1 VSPAV
6 SVLMPVRDVADT
18 VAAAA
23 RSILDGDHSDLELL
37 IVDDGS
43 TDDTAARLAELAAAD
58 GRVRILSLGGPE
70 GIVAALNRG
79 LAAARARWLARMDGD
94 DLAAPERLS
103 TQLAFLADHP
113 EIGVCDSRVHIFRD
127 DGPTGGGYR
136 SYQRWLDGIETHGD
150 FEREML
156 IENPVVH
163 PAVVASTELLRRV
176 GGYRDGPFPEDYD
189 LWLRCARAGA
199 RFHKLPQR
207 LLSWRDHGRR
217 LTRTDRRYA
226 RSAFVPLKWE
236 HLLATRLR
244 PGLRVAV
251 WGAGP
256 AARPW
261 LRALSRSECE
271 LAAVF
276 DIDPAKIGNP
286 RQGVTVRPVEE
297 VEEAEFDLLLVAVG
311 ARGARALIRE
321 RLVRTSLA
329 EPADYL
335 FVA

>member
-1 VSPAV
+1 MTPAI

-18 VAAAA
+18 VGDAA
-23 RSILDGDHSDLELL
+23 RSILAGDHADLEFL

-43 TDDTAARLAELAAAD
+43 TDATPARLGELAAAD
-58 GRVRILSLGGPE
+58 PRVRILSMGGPV
-70 GIVAALNRG
+70 GIVPALNRG
-79 LAAARARWLARMDGD
+79 LAEARAPWLARMDGD
-94 DLAAPERLS
+94 DLAEPARLAA
-103 TQLAFLADHP
+103 QLAHLADNP
-113 EIGVCDSRVHIFRD
+113 GIDVCDSRVEIFRD
-127 DGPTGGGYR
+127 DGPTGGGYLR
-136 SYQRWLDGIETHGD
+136 YQAWLDDIEGHAD

-156 IENPVVH
+156 VENPVVH
-163 PAVVASTELLRRV
+163 PAVVARTDLLRRV

-199 RFHKLPQR
+199 RFHKLPAR
-207 LLSWRDHGRR
+207 LLRWRDHGRR

-226 RSAFVPLKWE
+226 RSAFVPLKWT
-236 HLLATRLR
+236 HLAATRLR
-244 PGLRVAV
+244 PGLRLAV

-256 AARPW
+256 TARPW
-261 LRALSRSECE
+261 LRAIRESEGE

-297 VEEAEFDLLLVAVG
+297 VDQVDVDLLLIAVG
-311 ARGARALIRE
+311 AQGARALIRG
-321 RLVRTSLA
+321 RLA
-329 EPADYL
+329 ETRLREVEDYL